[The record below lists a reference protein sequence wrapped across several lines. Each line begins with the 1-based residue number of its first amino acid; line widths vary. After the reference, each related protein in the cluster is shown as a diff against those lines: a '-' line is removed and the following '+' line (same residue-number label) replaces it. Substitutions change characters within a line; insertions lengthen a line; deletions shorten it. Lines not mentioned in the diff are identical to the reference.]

1 MGIQCDVGVVGLG
14 YVGLTLATALADAG
28 LKVVGIEKRAEVVDL
43 VRSGRP
49 SFQEVGLDRV
59 LANVVRNGN
68 LTVRSEFEP
77 EDKCDAYIITV
88 GTPLDKNGLAR
99 TDMIEDAAR
108 QVADSMSEGA
118 LVILRSTVK
127 IGTTRN
133 VVVPILEGSG
143 KNFEIA
149 MCPERTLEGNAMA
162 ELRQLPQIVGAD
174 RLEAHHRA
182 ARLFSHLTNQVL
194 TVSSLE
200 TAEILKLA
208 DNTYRDVWFGFAN
221 EVARLCDA
229 VGVSAGEVISTGK
242 LGYPRTNIAQ
252 PGLVGGPCL
261 EKDPH
266 ILRQSAREYGL
277 ELEITGAARAVN
289 ERQPRESVEF
299 IRCELERRGNAQAP
313 LIAILGLAFKGVPE
327 TDDLRGAM
335 SLKVIEALR
344 SACPSARLNGFDP
357 VVSREAAKSLG
368 LGLTMFDDPVEAMRG
383 ADAAIVAN
391 NHPLFG
397 ALSMSLILSSLKRG
411 GFVYDFWNN
420 LPDGD
425 QVGEPRA
432 YFAVGSVRRRPV

>member
-1 MGIQCDVGVVGLG
+1 MDTNFDVGVVGLG
-14 YVGLTLATALADAG
+14 YVGLTLATALADSG
-28 LKVVGIEKRAEVVDL
+28 LRVLGIEKRSDVVEQ
-43 VRSGRP
+43 VRAGRP
-49 SFQEVGLDRV
+49 SFQEVGLDRI
-59 LANVVRNGN
+59 LSTVVERGN
-68 LTVRSEFEP
+68 LAVEQEFAP
-77 EDKCDAYIITV
+77 GQACDVYIITV
-88 GTPLDKNGLAR
+88 GTPLDRHGVAR
-99 TDMIEDAAR
+99 LDMIENATR
-108 QVADSMSEGA
+108 QVAESMQDGA

-133 VVVPILEGSG
+133 VVAPILEASG
-143 KNFEIA
+143 KKFEIA

-174 RLEAHHRA
+174 SRETCERA
-182 ARLFSHLTNQVL
+182 ARLFSNLTGQVL

-200 TAEILKLA
+200 TAEIIKLA

-229 VGVSAGEVISTGK
+229 VGASASEVISTGK

-277 ELEITGAARAVN
+277 ELEITGAARTVN

-299 IRCELERRGNAQAP
+299 IRCELERRGKAQAP
-313 LIAILGLAFKGVPE
+313 LIAVLGLAFKGVPE

-335 SLKVIEALR
+335 SLKVIAALK
-344 SACPSARLNGFDP
+344 SACPSARLNAYDP
-357 VVSREAAKSLG
+357 VVSREAAEGLG
-368 LGLTMFDDPVEAMRG
+368 LGLTLFDDPVEAIKG
-383 ADAAIVAN
+383 ADAVVIAN

-397 ALSMSLILSSLKRG
+397 TLSLSIFSTNLNPG

-420 LPDGD
+420 LPDAD
-425 QVGEPRA
+425 HTASPRT
-432 YFAVGSVRRRPV
+432 YYAVGSAGKQY